1 MAGINYAGH
10 RYCSVEDTL
19 GVGGAQCRWPM
30 KVITWGIGAIPPGL
44 TLQRFVETA
53 DRVFKEI
60 ETACD
65 LQFTPVP
72 DQSRAN
78 IWIRTFRGSP
88 LGELAH
94 AYLPCGPVTSKSQ
107 MLLEL
112 DDTESFVIADNPPSD
127 KLSLYVVMLHE
138 MLHALGVPHLSG
150 GVAVMNPTYNVKMS
164 RLQSLDRAELVSRY
178 GLPKPKPLP
187 QPDPPPT
194 QPPVA
199 GDTVVGT
206 IILRG
211 GKVFAKSTKTGE
223 EIEL

>member
-1 MAGINYAGH
+1 MAGVVDYAGH

-30 KVITWGIGAIPPGL
+30 KTVTWGVGAIPPGL
-44 TLQRFVETA
+44 TMVRFMETA
-53 DRVFKEI
+53 ERVF
-60 ETACD
+60 AAVSAVCD
-65 LQFTPVP
+65 LQFKNVL
-72 DQSRAN
+72 QQQQAN
-78 IWIRTFRGSP
+78 IWMKTFRGSP

-94 AYLPCGPVTSKSQ
+94 AYLPCGPVTPKSQ
-107 MLLEL
+107 MLLEF
-112 DDTESFVIADNPPSD
+112 DDTESFVIADNPPTN
-127 KLSLYVVMLHE
+127 KLSLFVVMLHE
-138 MLHALGVPHLSG
+138 MLHALGIPHLSG
-150 GVAVMNPTYNVKMS
+150 GVAVMNPTYNVKMNT
-164 RLQSLDRAELVSRY
+164 LQSLDRAELVSRY

-194 QPPVA
+194 QPPSADVI
-199 GDTVVGT
+199 VGT